1 MPNERISLDLR
12 LRGSRL
18 LIKDKLVT
26 YSPDGLHTRFGAG
39 KLLAQPGDVYINGTG
54 IAVKVLSPDQAEQ
67 TLAVQHHALVT
78 HERREQ
84 VELLGAQL
92 NRFTADRD
100 LAPRRVEPD
109 VGNLEHAFGLHGA
122 LAASQDGLYAGY
134 ELARGERL
142 RDVVVGA
149 NFEPDDLVDVVAAGG
164 EDDHRY
170 VRSLANLFA
179 DGQP

>member
-1 MPNERISLDLR
+1 MRMPNERISLDLR

-78 HERREQ
+78 HERRQQ
-84 VELLGAQL
+84 VELLRAQL
-92 NRFTADRD
+92 HRVAADRD
-100 LAPRRVEPD
+100 LAARRVKPY
-109 VGNLEHAFGLHGA
+109 VGDLKHALRLH
-122 LAASQDGLYAGY
+122 
-134 ELARGERL
+134 
-142 RDVVVGA
+142 
-149 NFEPDDLVDVVAAGG
+149 
-164 EDDHRY
+164 
-170 VRSLANLFA
+170 
-179 DGQP
+179 